1 MELTT
6 EEKQAILNQRLKQ
19 FAVEKY
25 GHEINKELLVKRK
38 ADSNKEAE
46 IEIDVEIA
54 KVEAIMTEIEKVIE
68 DTKSIVAG
76 LPVEAK
82 EAGVVEAVK

>member
-6 EEKQAILNQRLKQ
+6 EEKQAILEQRLKQ
-19 FAVEKY
+19 FVVEKY

-38 ADSNKEAE
+38 ADSTKEAE
-46 IEIDVEIA
+46 VEIDAEIA

-68 DTKSIVAG
+68 DTKSIAAE
-76 LPVEAK
+76 LPANTPTE
-82 EAGVVEAVK
+82 G